1 MKEFFKERSKI
12 EKLLEH
18 YKGLRSAKK
27 KDSSEESIEQMKKIK
42 VLGEKT
48 IYFEKKEPV
57 KKK

>member
-12 EKLLEH
+12 EKLLDH
-18 YKGLRSAKK
+18 YKGLRSGKK
-27 KDSSEESIEQMKKIK
+27 KDSTEESIEQMKKMK

-48 IYFEKKEPV
+48 IYCEKKEPA